1 MIFPTVEYGLFFILA
16 LGISWSLYRHLEWQK
31 LFLLIASYIF
41 YGTWDWAY
49 VQLLVYVSLFAGI
62 VAQQIQNND
71 ANPRARKYWLIFG
84 VTICL
89 AVLAFYKYTL
99 FFIYSFLDIWAWL
112 GIGYTPEVNLETV
125 MLPLGI
131 SFFVFHAI
139 SLLGDVYRRK
149 LEQKVQMLDVLLYVA
164 FFPQLIAGPILRAS
178 YFIPQLRVPRDPDHI
193 RVNRGLILIVMGLFK
208 KVVIANTLATQV
220 VDAVFDVPLNYSG
233 ADVLLSLYAYAVQI
247 YCDFSGYT
255 DIAIGCA
262 ILMGFKFP
270 KNFDSP
276 YMSASPQEF
285 WHRWHITLSTWL
297 RDYLYIPLGGSR
309 QGNWRTNLNLMITM
323 LLGGLWH
330 GANWTFIVWGALQ
343 GVYLVVHRLWGQI
356 KLPALQKMRKTTIW
370 LWVSRLIFFHAICLT
385 WVFFRAPSFS
395 IAFEIFGQLAN
406 IGTFTLATPAVITML
421 CIGLAG
427 QYVPRRCIN
436 GLELLVAR
444 FPAFVRGI
452 LFAICVFIIDLLGP
466 TGIAPFIYFQF

>member
-16 LGISWSLYRHLEWQK
+16 LGISWSLCRYLEWQK
-31 LFLLIASYIF
+31 VFLLVASYVF
-41 YGTWDWAY
+41 YGSWNWAY

-62 VAQQIQNND
+62 VAQQIQSHD
-71 ANPRARKYWLIFG
+71 ANPKARKCWLIFG
-84 VTICL
+84 VVVCL
-89 AVLAFYKYTL
+89 AVLVFYKYTL
-99 FFIYSFLDIWAWL
+99 FLIYSFLDIWAWL
-112 GIGYTPEVNLETV
+112 GTSDVPELNFETV

-131 SFFVFHAI
+131 SFFIFHAI

-149 LEQKVQMLDVLLYVA
+149 LEHKVQMLDVLLYVA

-178 YFIPQLRVPRDPDHI
+178 YFIPQLRVPRDPEHI
-193 RVNRGLILIVMGLFK
+193 RVNRGLILIIMGLFK

-233 ADVLLSLYAYAVQI
+233 TDVLLSLYAYAVQI

-262 ILMGFKFP
+262 MLMGFKFP

-276 YMSASPQEF
+276 YMAANPQEF

-309 QGNWRTNLNLMITM
+309 RGGWRTNFNLMVTM

-330 GANWTFIVWGALQ
+330 GANWTFLVWGALQ
-343 GVYLVVHRLWGQI
+343 GIYLVIHRLWTQLESPGL
-356 KLPALQKMRKTTIW
+356 KRMRQTRVW
-370 LWVSRLIFFHAICLT
+370 LWVSRLLLFHAICLT
-385 WVFFRAPSFS
+385 WVFFRVSSFEV
-395 IAFEIFGQLAN
+395 AFEILGQLFVA
-406 IGTFTLATPAVITML
+406 GSLTLATPVVVTML

-427 QYVPRRCIN
+427 QYVPNRCIN
-436 GLELLVAR
+436 GLELLVGR
-444 FPAFVRGI
+444 FRAFVRGV
-452 LFAICVFIIDLLGP
+452 LFAIGVFVIDLLGP